1 MDHAWRRT
9 ATACSVS
16 AALLLA
22 ACGGGDDDGPSTPPG
37 NGGNT
42 LPGLKESVEII
53 RDRYGVSHI
62 YAKNQEDMFFA
73 QGYNAARDRLW
84 QLDQWRRQGEG
95 KMAEQFGPRFVE
107 ADRAARMFLYRGDLQ
122 KEYASYHPDAQ
133 AIIAAFVA
141 GINAY
146 IDQVKADPAK
156 LPLEFRLT
164 GTEPDHWRP
173 ETVLVRK
180 YGITR
185 NIGSEVAL
193 ARSVN
198 VLGAEKVQ
206 ELSIFEPP
214 IELRAPAG
222 VDLSQIDAAI
232 MDTYNLG
239 HAPARF
245 QASDFPKS
253 PLGASERDM
262 LAKTLSGPQEATGA
276 NAIADAMSRATT
288 RHITRYES
296 NNWTISGTRTASGK
310 PILSNDPHRAL
321 SMPSLRYMVHLNSPG
336 WNVIGAGEPALPGI
350 SIGHNER
357 IAFGLTIFSFGDE
370 EDLYVY
376 ETNPANRDEYRYQGK
391 WEKMKIVEE
400 TIKVRGQADVKAQIK
415 FTRHGPVLHEDPAR
429 GKAYAMRAAYLEF
442 PGTAAYLASLRLN
455 QAQNWEQFTAG
466 MARHY
471 TPGENMVYADVEGN
485 IGWFGGAIAPIRPKA
500 DWSGLLPV
508 PGDGTYE
515 WNGFLPGESL
525 PRVFNPAKGFYATAN
540 EYNVPD
546 GYDHKDM
553 SAREWSDPDRVQ
565 RLNEVLGSARG
576 LTVQDTARLQ
586 YDVLS
591 VPARELM
598 GIAAGLSSPEAE
610 VADALRRL
618 KAWDYRMSADSE
630 AATIYEFWQYVI
642 VSKVSNLYVPA
653 AGRELIGE
661 LPKRLVM
668 SKLKEPDAAFGANPV
683 AGRDALLLDALK
695 EGLANMKAVVG
706 NDPAK
711 WKWGDLFHIKF
722 DHQLA
727 ALLPESQRAA
737 LGTDRYPMS
746 GNIET
751 VYLGAYGP
759 DFRKVHGASYRQ
771 ALDVGNWDNS
781 LAMNVPGQ
789 SADPSSPYYKNLLP
803 LWAKGDLFPMAFSRQ
818 KVESLKADSV
828 TLQPRK

>member
-22 ACGGGDDDGPSTPPG
+22 ACGGGDDDPAPPPG
-37 NGGNT
+37 GGNT

-53 RDRYGVSHI
+53 RDKYGVSHI
-62 YAKNQEDMFFA
+62 YAKNQEDMFYA

-95 KMAEQFGPRFVE
+95 RMAEQFGPRFVE
-107 ADRAARMFLYRGDLQ
+107 ADRAARMFLYRGDLE
-122 KEYASYHPDAQ
+122 KEYASYHPQSQ
-133 AIIAAFVA
+133 AIISSFVA

-146 IDQVKADPAK
+146 IDQVKADPSR

-164 GTEPDHWRP
+164 GTEPGHWRP

-185 NIGSEVAL
+185 NIGSEVDL
-193 ARSVN
+193 ARN
-198 VLGAEKVQ
+198 VTAMGAKKVQ
-206 ELSIFEPP
+206 ELSLFEPP
-214 IELRAPAG
+214 IDLQVPGG
-222 VDLSQIDAAI
+222 VDLSQIDGSI
-232 MDTYNLG
+232 MNAYNLG
-239 HAPARF
+239 HAAARF
-245 QASDFPKS
+245 QASDFPGS
-253 PLGASERDM
+253 PLGAKARDT
-262 LAKTLSGPQEATGA
+262 LAKALSGPDETPAASSAAEGMARA
-276 NAIADAMSRATT
+276 NARRIA
-288 RHITRYES
+288 RYES
-296 NNWTISGTRTASGK
+296 NNWTISGARTASGR

-336 WNVIGAGEPALPGI
+336 WNVIGAGEPALPGV
-350 SIGHNER
+350 SIGHNDR

-391 WEKMKIVEE
+391 WEKMRLVEE
-400 TIKVRGQADVKAQIK
+400 TIKVRGQADVKATIK
-415 FTRHGPVLHEDPAR
+415 FTRHGPVLHEDAAR

-455 QAQNWEQFTAG
+455 QARNWDEFTAG

-485 IGWFGGAIAPIRPKA
+485 IGWFGGALAPIRPKA
-500 DWSGLLPV
+500 GWSGLLPV
-508 PGDGTYE
+508 PGDGSHE
-515 WNGFLPGESL
+515 WDGILPGASL
-525 PRVFNPAKGFYATAN
+525 PRVLNPAKGFYATAN

-546 GYDHKDM
+546 DYAYKDM
-553 SAREWSDPDRVQ
+553 SAREWSDPNRVQ
-565 RLNEVLGSARG
+565 RIGEVLGSARG
-576 LTVQDTARLQ
+576 LTVQDTVKLQ
-586 YDVLS
+586 YDDLS
-591 VPARELM
+591 IPARDLM
-598 GIAAGLSSPEAE
+598 GLASSLSSPEAE
-610 VADALRRL
+610 VADALQRL
-618 KAWDYRMSADSE
+618 KAWNHRMSADSA

-642 VSKVSNLYVPA
+642 VAKVSDLYVPA
-653 AGRELIGE
+653 ASRATFGDLD
-661 LPKRLVM
+661 KRLVM
-668 SKLKEPDAAFGANPV
+668 NRLREPDAAFGADPV
-683 AGRDALLLDALK
+683 RGRDALLVDALK
-695 EGLANMKAVVG
+695 EGLANLKEVLG

-727 ALLPESQRAA
+727 ALLPADQRAA
-737 LGTDRYPMS
+737 LGTERYPMG

-751 VYLGAYGP
+751 VYLGAYGA
-759 DFRKVHGASYRQ
+759 DFRKIHGASYRQ
-771 ALDVGNWDNS
+771 AIDVGNWDNS

-789 SADPSSPYYKNLLP
+789 SSDPSSPYYKNLLP
-803 LWAKGDLFPMAFSRQ
+803 LWVKGELFPMAFSRQ

-828 TLQPRK
+828 TLQPAR